1 MTTYKG
7 RLPSAPV
14 EYDRRWASQLINQIE
29 SNISNINLSASSSV
43 YTMTNVTAD
52 RTLDADSTSTAELA
66 DVLGTLITDLK
77 ERGIVS

>member
-29 SNISNINLSASSSV
+29 SNISNLNLSASSSV
-43 YTMTNVTAD
+43 YTMTNVTTD
-52 RTLDADSTSTAELA
+52 RTLDANSTTTAELA

>member
-7 RLPSAPV
+7 RLPSAPN

-29 SNISNINLSASSSV
+29 SNISNLNLSASSSV
-43 YTMTNVTAD
+43 YTMTNVTTD
-52 RTLDADSTSTAELA
+52 RTLDANSTSTAEIA

-77 ERGIVS
+77 ERGIIS

>member
-43 YTMTNVTAD
+43 YTMTNVTTD
-52 RTLDADSTSTAELA
+52 RTLDANSTSTAELA

>member
-43 YTMTNVTAD
+43 YTMTNVTID

>member
-7 RLPSAPV
+7 RLPSAPS

-29 SNISNINLSASSSV
+29 SNISNLNLSASSSV
-43 YTMTNVTAD
+43 YTMTNVTTD
-52 RTLDADSTSTAELA
+52 RTLDANSTSTAELA